1 MVKWK
6 KYLAAAMILFL
17 LAGHTTPFSRQAEAA
32 DNILTGELTGEES
45 TPAGEEYDIQD
56 YDTQD
61 NAIQDSAGDQD
72 LDPQDSAVDQN
83 LEGIFQEENN
93 EEDVQEPS
101 FYEET
106 FEEDDTQDQSFPE
119 DYSEGDTQDQSLA
132 GGSTEQADENVNL
145 EEQPLAED
153 ETAEL
158 VEDDTEELVD
168 DGGDGTYDNDDAF
181 AAYVNREMNLTG
193 DLASDT
199 GNLEGEETISE
210 PRRKSSYASTRLI
223 GTNRTLYDLLREEIR
238 KVADGTRSSTAFS
251 FSLEE
256 LGIEQISWT
265 PEDLGVE
272 NILVYD
278 EAKGKNVLSS
288 EANSAAKAILEDIYG
303 INILRLNKALLA
315 DCPYDLYWY
324 NKTNTVSLK
333 GGLSYSLGFSYYTD
347 GSRLIFKGPITLKFY
362 VAPYYAGTETFTVN
376 TEIGTAVSTAKDTA
390 AAIVME
396 NRDLPDFWKLDAYRE
411 QIHALTSYN
420 YNASYNTA
428 TPYGNPWQ
436 LIHVFDGDPDTNVVC
451 EGYSKAFQY
460 LCDLSSFSSG
470 DFRECLSVTGKMNG
484 SGHMWNIVLLQDGR
498 NYLVDL
504 TNCDMS
510 MLGAG
515 DNNRILFLA
524 GAQGEDCEE
533 TFLAD
538 GSAEQGFVFHLA
550 KGNLRYKYDTEMFS
564 CFDPSDLTLSEGRIR
579 EIIPPED
586 HTPGNWEFS
595 IQPTY
600 DSEGEEITHCTA
612 CGIPMTRPAPKLV
625 HVTGIS
631 LEETEAVLLKGETK
645 ALSASVL
652 PADASDQQIIWTS
665 DDESVATVTESGV
678 VEAVGNGTATITAT
692 SNHMGFQASCP
703 VSVTTA
709 VDGVSLNKNTLDL
722 YVDETA
728 FLEATVTPL
737 DASNQA
743 VTWSSSNP
751 DVVSVASDGSI
762 TALACGSSVITV
774 TTADGNNTETC
785 EVIVSVRTIDL
796 TGAAVTGIIPKT
808 YIGRRVFQEPVVIV
822 DGTTLTEGTDY
833 SISYSNYLYAGNA
846 SLTITGKGT
855 YTGSVTKNFT
865 IEKACQNLNAK
876 AASPTLTAGQ
886 TTTISVSGAKGQKS
900 YTSSN
905 PAVASVDPDTGRV
918 SAKKVGS
925 ATITVT
931 SSGTDNFVKAR
942 KALRITV
949 LPAAVASFKAVN
961 CPNTIQLKWTKAA
974 DANGYLIYRG
984 GVKIKTITDGNTLTF
999 TDAKANTNGARYVYK
1014 IVAKAPTG
1022 TSTLSKSVTIY
1033 RVSRPEIT
1041 SLVNQAASKAL
1052 IKWNK
1057 NTKATGYQ
1065 IHYSPKKDFSSA
1077 KSVTVNGASS
1087 VSKVIGN
1094 LTKGNT
1100 VYFRIRT
1107 FKTVDTIKHFSAWSG
1122 VKSVRINCC
1131 RKLTGKTIHKKDRPE
1146 ERPFRR

>member
-72 LDPQDSAVDQN
+72 LDPQDSAVDQDYDLQDSAVDQDLDSQDSAVDQN
-83 LEGIFQEENN
+83 LEDIFQEENN
-93 EEDVQEPS
+93 EEDGQEPS

-119 DYSEGDTQDQSLA
+119 DYSEGDTQDQSLS
-132 GGSTEQADENVNL
+132 GGSTEQADENVNA
-145 EEQPLAED
+145 EEPLLAED
-153 ETAEL
+153 DTAEL

-199 GNLEGEETISE
+199 SGLDEEEIIYE
-210 PRRKSSYASTRLI
+210 PRRKSSYASNSLE
-223 GTNRTLYDLLREEIR
+223 GANRTLYNKLKEEIR
-238 KVADGTRSSTAFS
+238 RIAAGERASTAFS
-251 FSLEE
+251 FTLEDLSTEE
-256 LGIEQISWT
+256 LQINIMSWT
-265 PEDLGVE
+265 AEQLGVDSIVTSD
-272 NILVYD
+272 NKISTA
-278 EAKGKNVLSS
+278 AKD
-288 EANSAAKAILEDIYG
+288 AAKAIIDEQYG
-303 INILRLNKALLA
+303 INIELLHKTLLA
-315 DCPYDLYWY
+315 DYPYDLYWY
-324 NKTNTVSLK
+324 DKTPKT
-333 GGLSYSLGFSYYTD
+333 GGLRYGLFAISQD
-347 GSRLIFKGPITLKFY
+347 GSTLFFKGPITLRFS
-362 VAPYYAGTETFTVN
+362 VASDYAGLEDFTVN
-376 TEIGTAVSTAKDTA
+376 TEIGTSVSTAKETA
-390 AAIVME
+390 EAIVLE
-396 NRDLPDFWKLDAYRE
+396 NQDLPDYWKLDAYRE
-411 QIHALTSYN
+411 QILALTSYN
-420 YNASYNTA
+420 YNAAYNTA

-460 LCDLSSFSSG
+460 LCDLSSFSG
-470 DFRECLSVTGKMNG
+470 NFRECLSVTGKMNG
-484 SGHMWNIVLLQDGR
+484 NGHMWNLVLLKDGR

-524 GAQGEDCEE
+524 GAQGEDYEE

-538 GSAEQGFVFHLA
+538 GSAEQGYVFHLA

-612 CGIPMTRPAPKLV
+612 CGIPMTRPVPKLV

-652 PADASDQQIIWTS
+652 PADASDKQIIWTS

-692 SNHMGFQASCP
+692 SNHMGFQASCL

-709 VDGVSLNKNTLDL
+709 VDGVSLNKNSLDL

-833 SISYSNYLYAGNA
+833 SISYSNNLYAGNA

-925 ATITVT
+925 ATIKVT
-931 SSGTDNFVKAR
+931 SSGTDNFVKAT

-974 DANGYLIYRG
+974 DANGYLIYRD

-999 TDAKANTNGARYVYK
+999 TDAKANTNGAGYVYK
-1014 IVAKAPTG
+1014 IVAKASTG

-1122 VKSVRINCC
+1122 VKSVRINN
-1131 RKLTGKTIHKKDRPE
+1131 
-1146 ERPFRR
+1146 

>member
-72 LDPQDSAVDQN
+72 LDPQDSAGDQDYDLQDSAVDQDLDPQDSAVDQDYDLQDSAGDQN
-83 LEGIFQEENN
+83 LEDIFQEENN

-119 DYSEGDTQDQSLA
+119 DYSEGDPQDQSLA
-132 GGSTEQADENVNL
+132 GGSTEQADENVNA
-145 EEQPLAED
+145 EEPLLAED
-153 ETAEL
+153 DTAEL

-210 PRRKSSYASTRLI
+210 PRRKSSYASTRLT

-256 LGIEQISWT
+256 LGIEQISSVN
-265 PEDLGVE
+265 EAIGFDFE
-272 NILVYD
+272 KVY
-278 EAKGKNVLSS
+278 N
-288 EANSAAKAILEDIYG
+288 N
-303 INILRLNKALLA
+303 LLA
-315 DCPYDLYWY
+315 NCPYDLYWY

-436 LIHVFDGDPDTNVVC
+436 LIYVFDGDPDTNVVC

-538 GSAEQGFVFHLA
+538 GSAEQGYVFHLA

-822 DGTTLTEGTDY
+822 DGTTLTEGNDY
-833 SISYSNYLYAGNA
+833 SISYSNNLYAGNA

-876 AASPTLTAGQ
+876 AASPTLNAGQ

-931 SSGTDNFVKAR
+931 SSGTDNFVKAT

-1014 IVAKAPTG
+1014 IVAKASTG

-1122 VKSVRINCC
+1122 VKSVRINN
-1131 RKLTGKTIHKKDRPE
+1131 
-1146 ERPFRR
+1146 